1 MNCKQ
6 GDLAIVVT
14 APHYATEFI
23 GRIYTCLSLSENCMG
38 QPAWEVSGNRKTRTG
53 QDVNVVEDKF
63 LKPLDAPLNEDE
75 TITDEELTC
84 TD

>member
-6 GDLAIVVT
+6 GDLAVIVRVPPE
-14 APHYATEFI
+14 ANEFI
-23 GRIYTCLSLSENCMG
+23 GRIYTCLSVTENVFG
-38 QPAWEVSGNRKTRTG
+38 QPSWYVEGNTKTKDGR
-53 QDVNVVEDKF
+53 DVRAIEDMF
-63 LKPLDAPLNEDE
+63 LMPLDAPLNEDE